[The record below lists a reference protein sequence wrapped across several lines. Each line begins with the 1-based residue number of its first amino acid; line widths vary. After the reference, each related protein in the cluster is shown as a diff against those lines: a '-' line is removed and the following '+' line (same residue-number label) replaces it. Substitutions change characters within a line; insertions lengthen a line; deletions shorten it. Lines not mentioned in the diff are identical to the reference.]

1 MLMGPSGDVAI
12 GGETTKIKKLAL
24 AETGEYTLTWRND
37 GAAGD
42 ALSGEIVISGSST
55 VEPISVAVAESY
67 RDVQPDVNVSVSG
80 PGTGDGFK
88 LAVRGKTFS
97 ASMIVTSSPCKQ
109 SINIFPSGLDVSR
122 IAIGLKKC

>member
-1 MLMGPSGDVAI
+1 MVKIYYSMPTLEIRAERGEINSVIRAELKGDV
-12 GGETTKIKKLAL
+12 L
-24 AETGEYTLTWRND
+24 TGAWEERTHSAK
-37 GAAGD
+37 G
-42 ALSGEIVISGSST
+42 
-55 VEPISVAVAESY
+55 
-67 RDVQPDVNVSVSG
+67 NVKG
-80 PGTGDGFK
+80 RLTGDGFK